1 MIYSH
6 LEMVQLILSAMD
18 SDEVNS
24 ISDTVEAQQVSLLL
38 RSVYY
43 DCASDL
49 GLVEHETMFELNASG
64 DVAKPT
70 LMTVPTT
77 VINVS
82 SVKYDNKDTTLTP
95 PDTYSKMEE
104 VCFMPF
110 HEFLEMQSGL
120 TDYDS
125 DVGEMVVTQNTESF
139 PIMYKTNEFP
149 KYFTSTDDRQYIFDA
164 YRSDI
169 DSTLQKSKTLCTG
182 TVYPTYTLSDSF
194 IPDLN
199 PQAFSYLINRAKV
212 RAFAELKQSQNAEA
226 AGEARRQKIVLQ
238 KKDRITPNTPE
249 IYRVP
254 RYGRSGQWASFGL
267 PKHLLNNGD

>member
-1 MIYSH
+1 MIYTH

-24 ISDTVEAQQVSLLL
+24 ISDTVESQQVSLLL

-64 DVAKPT
+64 DPAQPT
-70 LMTVPTT
+70 LMTIPTT

-82 SVKYDNKDTTLTP
+82 SVKYDNKDSVVADL
-95 PDTYSKMEE
+95 YSKMEE

-110 HEFLEMQSGL
+110 REFLEMQSGL
-120 TDYDS
+120 TDYAT

-139 PIMYKTNEFP
+139 PIMYKTNAFP
-149 KYFTSTDDRQYIFDA
+149 KYFTSTDDRQYIFDS
-164 YRSDI
+164 YRSDL
-169 DSTLQKSKTLCTG
+169 DTTLQKSKTLCTG
-182 TVYPTYTLSDSF
+182 TVYPTYTLSDGF
-194 IPDLN
+194 TPDLN

-238 KKDRITPNTPE
+238 KKERITPNTPE
-249 IYRVP
+249 IYRIP

-267 PKHLLNNGD
+267 PKHLLNQGD